1 MSKEMEASAARLQ
14 AIRDEL
20 DELKTV
26 RRMEVAVALKEARA
40 QGNLSENMAYDAAKE
55 AQRQLEERIYAL
67 ETTLKQAEIIC
78 I

>member
-14 AIRDEL
+14 AMRDEL

-40 QGNLSENMAYDAAKE
+40 QGNLSENVAYDAAKE